1 MSITPKILQSEAME
15 KLFNDCPNCKNQQII
30 FDSNNGEM
38 ICTSCGMIIE
48 DRLDSAGI
56 ESEPMK
62 NLENNLSV
70 GMPLSLAHYDKG
82 LSTTISP
89 SNVDAFGS
97 QLNTNQLAKIRTI
110 RHWNKISSNNRS
122 YHRNLKNAFGV
133 LLRIKDKLSLSDTI
147 TEKSAYYYRK
157 VVEKRITKGRSI
169 KEFVVAC
176 VYVACREMNVPRTLD
191 EIAEIANADK
201 VFAGKCYRLL
211 LRNLKIRLQPIDST
225 TYLSK
230 IANKGGISKKTLNRS
245 IDMMSQIKEH
255 PFSSGKDPTALS
267 IAVLYAAC
275 LEQGENISQS
285 QVAIAGEM
293 SVVTLRKRFLDV
305 KKIFPHIPNNTI
317 ELRKQ
322 KN

>member
-1 MSITPKILQSEAME
+1 MSTTPEVLQTDINE
-15 KLFNDCPNCKNQQII
+15 KHKDPCPNCQNKNII
-30 FDSNNGEM
+30 FDSSNGEM

-48 DRLDSAGI
+48 DRLDSASI
-56 ESEPMK
+56 EAEPMK
-62 NLENNLSV
+62 NVENNLSV

-82 LSTTISP
+82 LSTTISS

-97 QLNTNQLAKIRTI
+97 QLNTSQLAKVRTI

-122 YHRNLKNAFGV
+122 YHRNLKNAFGI
-133 LLRIKDKLSLSDTI
+133 LLRIKDKLSLSDTLI
-147 TEKSAYYYRK
+147 EKSAYYYRK

-176 VYVACREMNVPRTLD
+176 VYVACRELNIPRTLD
-191 EIAEIANADK
+191 EIGDIANADK

-211 LRNLKIRLQPIDST
+211 LRTLKIRLQPIDST

-230 IANKGGISKKTLNRS
+230 IANKGGISKKTLHRA
-245 IDMMSQIKEH
+245 IEMMSDIKEH

-305 KKIFPHIPNNTI
+305 KMIFPHIPNNTI
-317 ELRKQ
+317 ELRKR

>member
-1 MSITPKILQSEAME
+1 
-15 KLFNDCPNCKNQQII
+15 
-30 FDSNNGEM
+30 
-38 ICTSCGMIIE
+38 
-48 DRLDSAGI
+48 
-56 ESEPMK
+56 
-62 NLENNLSV
+62 
-70 GMPLSLAHYDKG
+70 
-82 LSTTISP
+82 
-89 SNVDAFGS
+89 
-97 QLNTNQLAKIRTI
+97 
-110 RHWNKISSNNRS
+110 
-122 YHRNLKNAFGV
+122 
-133 LLRIKDKLSLSDTI
+133 
-147 TEKSAYYYRK
+147 
-157 VVEKRITKGRSI
+157 
-169 KEFVVAC
+169 
-176 VYVACREMNVPRTLD
+176 MNVPRTLD
-191 EIAEIANADK
+191 EIAEISNADK

-230 IANKGGISKKTLNRS
+230 IANKGGISKKTLNRA

-322 KN
+322 KI

>member
-1 MSITPKILQSEAME
+1 
-15 KLFNDCPNCKNQQII
+15 
-30 FDSNNGEM
+30 
-38 ICTSCGMIIE
+38 
-48 DRLDSAGI
+48 
-56 ESEPMK
+56 
-62 NLENNLSV
+62 
-70 GMPLSLAHYDKG
+70 
-82 LSTTISP
+82 
-89 SNVDAFGS
+89 
-97 QLNTNQLAKIRTI
+97 
-110 RHWNKISSNNRS
+110 
-122 YHRNLKNAFGV
+122 LKNAFGI

-147 TEKSAYYYRK
+147 IEKSAYYYRK

-176 VYVACREMNVPRTLD
+176 VYVSCREMNVPRTLD
-191 EIAEIANADK
+191 EISEIANADN

-230 IANKGGISKKTLNRS
+230 IANKGGISKKTLNRA
-245 IDMMSQIKEH
+245 IDIMSQIKEL
-255 PFSSGKDPTALS
+255 PLSSGKDPTALS

-275 LEQGENISQS
+275 LEQGEFISQS
-285 QVAIAGEM
+285 QIAIAGEM

-305 KKIFPHIPNNTI
+305 KKIFPHIPNSTL

>member
-1 MSITPKILQSEAME
+1 
-15 KLFNDCPNCKNQQII
+15 
-30 FDSNNGEM
+30 
-38 ICTSCGMIIE
+38 
-48 DRLDSAGI
+48 
-56 ESEPMK
+56 
-62 NLENNLSV
+62 
-70 GMPLSLAHYDKG
+70 
-82 LSTTISP
+82 
-89 SNVDAFGS
+89 
-97 QLNTNQLAKIRTI
+97 
-110 RHWNKISSNNRS
+110 
-122 YHRNLKNAFGV
+122 
-133 LLRIKDKLSLSDTI
+133 
-147 TEKSAYYYRK
+147 
-157 VVEKRITKGRSI
+157 
-169 KEFVVAC
+169 
-176 VYVACREMNVPRTLD
+176 MNVPRTLD

-230 IANKGGISKKTLNRS
+230 IANKGGISKKTLNRA

-322 KN
+322 KI